1 MKKKREGQGWK
12 GGRRVHQKK
21 TGKTRGLFSS
31 EPNEGTREICEGERR
46 GEERRG
52 AGKGREGKGT
62 QHGQGDEDHL
72 RRDLPAAAKKVL

>member
-21 TGKTRGLFSS
+21 TGKTRGPPVPVPS
-31 EPNEGTREICEGERR
+31 PTRGRERSARGR

-52 AGKGREGKGT
+52 EEQGREGKGRERST
-62 QHGQGDEDHL
+62 
-72 RRDLPAAAKKVL
+72 AKGTKTT